1 MGKEKTYI
9 KYFILIKVS
18 AIIIAKEIL
27 SMIKKIAVL
36 TSGGDAPGMNA
47 AIRAV
52 IRAGLY
58 RGIDMY
64 VVYDGLRGLVE
75 GQIKQVNKDFTQ
87 DIINRGGTIIRSARL
102 PEFKDPKIVKR
113 AARILQ
119 DFEIDALVGIGGDG
133 TFRGLND
140 LSKYDIKVV
149 GIPGTIDNDVGST
162 EQTIGFSTA
171 LNTICDCVDKL
182 KDTSGSHQR
191 CSLIEVMGRHCGDLA
206 LYAALAE
213 GAEGVICV
221 EHPLKEEVLFRKLR
235 KMKAQNKNHAIIIV
249 SENLL
254 DITELAKKIE
264 EETGFDTRTEVLG
277 RLQRGGSPSAEDR
290 VLAARMGAKS
300 IELLLSKESGSRII
314 GVRGGQIIDLPIEEA
329 VQMKHEHTHGLRDLI
344 DMLQ

>member
-1 MGKEKTYI
+1 M
-9 KYFILIKVS
+9 VQR
-18 AIIIAKEIL
+18 
-27 SMIKKIAVL
+27 IAVL

-47 AIRAV
+47 CLRAV

-58 RGIDMY
+58 NGKDMY

-102 PEFKDPKIVKR
+102 PEFKQPEVVKKAVNNLR
-113 AARILQ
+113 
-119 DFEIDALVGIGGDG
+119 DFEIDALIGIGGDG

-140 LSKYDIKVV
+140 IAANGFKVV

-171 LNTICDCVDKL
+171 LNTICGCVDKL

-206 LYAALAE
+206 MYAALAE

-221 EHPLKEEVLFRKLR
+221 EHQLKRDVLFRKLR
-235 KMKAQNKNHAIIIV
+235 KMKAQNKSHAIIIV

-254 DITELAKKIE
+254 DINALAKEIE

-290 VLAARMGAKS
+290 VLAARMGARS
-300 IELLLSKESGSRII
+300 IEIVLNEKLDSRII
-314 GVRGGQIIDLPIEEA
+314 GIKSGQIIDLPIAEA
-329 VQMKHEHTHGLRDLI
+329 VNMKHEHTHGLRDLI

>member
-1 MGKEKTYI
+1 
-9 KYFILIKVS
+9 
-18 AIIIAKEIL
+18 
-27 SMIKKIAVL
+27 MIKKIAVL

-47 AIRAV
+47 AVRAV

-58 RGIDMY
+58 QGIDMY

-75 GQIKQVNKDFTQ
+75 GDIRQVTKDFTQ

-113 AARILQ
+113 AANILQ

-133 TFRGLND
+133 TFRGLEA
-140 LSKYDIKVV
+140 LSKFGVKVV

-171 LNTICDCVDKL
+171 LNTICGCIDKL

-221 EHPLKEEVLFRKLR
+221 EHPLKEDVLFRKLR

-254 DITELAKKIE
+254 DINELQKKIE
-264 EETGFDTRTEVLG
+264 EETGFDTRTEILG

-300 IELLLSKESGSRII
+300 VEIILKEEQGSSVV
-314 GVRGGQIIDLPIEEA
+314 GVKGGQIVSYPIEEA
-329 VQMKHEHTHGLRDLI
+329 VNMKHEHTHGLRDLI